1 MSIGTQTVF
10 ENEEEYLYVLRYVL
24 DTGDEV
30 QTGATVD
37 GKPVKAISRIDGI
50 QRSPADYP
58 HGKAGQVIVVQF
70 TLAGQGFMAPRALT
84 RGAPGR
90 LTARRR

>member
-1 MSIGTQTVF
+1 MSKITPCLWFGS
-10 ENEEEYLYVLRYVL
+10 EAEEAASFYVSLL
-24 DTGDEV
+24 PD
-30 QTGATVD
+30 
-37 GKPVKAISRIDGI
+37 SRIDGI

-70 TLAGQGFMAPRALT
+70 TLAGQGFMAPRALM